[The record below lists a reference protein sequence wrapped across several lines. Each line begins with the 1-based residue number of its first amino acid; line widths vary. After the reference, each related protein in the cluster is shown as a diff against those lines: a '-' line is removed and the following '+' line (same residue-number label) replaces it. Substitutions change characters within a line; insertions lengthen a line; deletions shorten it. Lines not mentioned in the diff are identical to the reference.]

1 MHNTLIVG
9 GTKGIGLAISNLLSQ
24 ENCIIFSRSDYN
36 PSSATHH
43 HIKVDVTHDELP
55 DLENIQNIIYCPGSI
70 NLKPFGALKFS
81 ISVENPYL

>member
-36 PSSATHH
+36 PSSSTHH
-43 HIKVDVTHDELP
+43 HMKVDVIHDELP
-55 DLENIQNIIYCPGSI
+55 ELENPEYHILPRQY
-70 NLKPFGALKFS
+70 KFETL
-81 ISVENPYL
+81 VL